1 MDGPPDVAG
10 AGWLISE
17 SARGALAH
25 RLGLPEDAVVLAF
38 IPSFPWAAWP
48 CPRAPARPS
57 PPRRHSRSPR

>member
-38 IPSFPWAAWP
+38 YTQLPVGGVAV
-48 CPRAPARPS
+48 PARTRAPS